1 MSSIAFDTLKF
12 TQKLRESG
20 FDQAQAEAVATAFK
34 EATSEELVTKDYLEA
49 RLEKQTTDINRAI
62 LLQTFAIAALVF
74 AALKLI
80 N

>member
-1 MSSIAFDTLKF
+1 MSSVAFDTLTF

-20 FDQAQAEAVATAFK
+20 FEQSQAVVTAFK
-34 EATSEELVTKDYLEA
+34 KATSEALVTKDYLEA
-49 RLEKQTTDINRAI
+49 RHEKQTADSYRAI

-74 AALKLI
+74 AAIKLT

>member
-20 FDQAQAEAVATAFK
+20 FEQAQAEAVATAFK

-49 RLEKQTTDINRAI
+49 RLEKQTADIYRAI
-62 LLQTFAIAALVF
+62 LFQTFAIGGLVF
-74 AALKLI
+74 AAIKLA